1 MGAGHLRPM
10 LELAKQFVRHGVSVI
25 IPVMTGGPATD
36 LVSKYSNSNP
46 SISFHILPQI
56 TPTAPHPAPFVN
68 MINTLKDYND
78 GLRTFLIM
86 QSDISPISAIVLDI
100 FCIHALDVASELGIP
115 AYFFFTCSAST
126 LSVFFQLLT
135 YLPKHPMGDIGTT
148 IMQFSGV
155 PPLLASHLPSGL
167 FDPTTE
173 QYKLSLYMINRWAEG
188 KGILVNSFESLEPR
202 AVRALKDGFCLPNS
216 TTPSIYCI
224 GPVIIYEEQKEERH
238 LCLSWLDTQPK
249 KSVVFLCF
257 GSKGSFP
264 IEQLKEIA
272 NGLGNKGPYSLFPCC
287 LGCTRI
293 RISTQTEIPYS
304 YSLFPSYPNTPLE
317 NSGQRFLWVLRSPP
331 TVNPAKVFQQTAEPD
346 LDILLPEGFLDRT
359 KDRGMIVQV
368 WVPQVEVLKHE
379 AVGGFVSH
387 CGWNSTLEAL
397 NFGVPMI
404 CWPLYAE
411 QKMNKVFLVEEM
423 KVGVELK
430 GYEDGFVRADEIEA
444 KVRWIIESDGAMDL
458 KNRMMEVKESAIK
471 AMEMEEG
478 GSSFGAFI
486 EFLECLN

>member
-1 MGAGHLRPM
+1 MKAKKVVLYPSMVAGHLRPM
-10 LELAKQFVRHGVSVI
+10 VELAKQFVRHGVSVI
-25 IPVMTGGPATD
+25 IPVMSGGQATD

-56 TPTAPHPAPFVN
+56 PSTTPHPVPFVN
-68 MINTLKDYND
+68 MINTLKGYND
-78 GLRTFLIM
+78 GLRTFLTM

-100 FCIHALDVASELGIP
+100 FCIHALDIASELGIP

-126 LSVFFQLLT
+126 LSVFFQLPT
-135 YLPKHPMGDIGTT
+135 YLSAHPMGDIGTT
-148 IMQFSGV
+148 IMQFSGF
-155 PPLLASHLPSGL
+155 PPLLESHLPNGL

-216 TTPSIYCI
+216 TTPSIYYI
-224 GPVIIYEEQKEERH
+224 GPVIVYEEQKEERH

-272 NGLGNKGPYSLFPCC
+272 NGL
-287 LGCTRI
+287 
-293 RISTQTEIPYS
+293 
-304 YSLFPSYPNTPLE
+304 E
-317 NSGQRFLWVLRSPP
+317 NSGQRFLWVIRSPL
-331 TVNPAKVFQQTAEPD
+331 TVNPAKVFKPTAEPD
-346 LDILLPEGFLDRT
+346 FDILLPEGFLDRT
-359 KDRGMIVQV
+359 KDRGMIVKE

-387 CGWNSTLEAL
+387 CGWNSTLEAV

-411 QKMNKVFLVEEM
+411 QKMNKVFSVEEM
-423 KVGVELK
+423 KIGVELK
-430 GYEDGFVRADEIEA
+430 GYEEGFVRADEIEA
-444 KVRWIIESDGAMDL
+444 KIRWIIESDGAMDL

-471 AMEMEEG
+471 AMEIKEG
-478 GSSFGAFI
+478 GTSFGAFI

>member
-25 IPVMTGGPATD
+25 IPVMSGGPATD

-78 GLRTFLIM
+78 GLRTFLIT

-115 AYFFFTCSAST
+115 AYFFFTCNAST

-224 GPVIIYEEQKEERH
+224 GPVIVYEEQKEERH

-272 NGLGNKGPYSLFPCC
+272 NGL
-287 LGCTRI
+287 
-293 RISTQTEIPYS
+293 
-304 YSLFPSYPNTPLE
+304 E

-331 TVNPAKVFQQTAEPD
+331 TVNPAKVLEPTAEPD
-346 LDILLPEGFLDRT
+346 FDILLPEGFLDRT

-471 AMEMEEG
+471 AMEMEE
-478 GSSFGAFI
+478 SSFGAFI

>member
-1 MGAGHLRPM
+1 MKAKQVVLYPSMGAGHLRPM

-86 QSDISPISAIVLDI
+86 
-100 FCIHALDVASELGIP
+100 H
-115 AYFFFTCSAST
+115 AST

-224 GPVIIYEEQKEERH
+224 GPVIVYEEQKEERH

-272 NGLGNKGPYSLFPCC
+272 NGL
-287 LGCTRI
+287 
-293 RISTQTEIPYS
+293 
-304 YSLFPSYPNTPLE
+304 E

-331 TVNPAKVFQQTAEPD
+331 TVNPAKVFEQTAEPD